1 MTAYALFDNLS
12 VEDEAGLAEYRSR
25 VKAVVEKYGGRYVVV
40 GGDWETLEGQ
50 RSLTFPVLIE
60 FPDAEAARSWYH
72 SDDYRPLRDLR
83 QRSANVE
90 AVLMATDDPT
100 ALLDG

>member
-1 MTAYALFDNLS
+1 MGAYALFDNRS
-12 VEDEAGLAEYRSR
+12 VEDEAGLEEYRSK
-25 VKAVVEKYGGRYVVV
+25 VKAVVERYGGRYVVV
-40 GGDWETLEGQ
+40 GGDWETLEGR

-60 FPDAEAARSWYH
+60 FPDAAAARAWYH

-83 QRSANVE
+83 QRSATVD
-90 AVLMATDDPT
+90 AVLMSTDDPT